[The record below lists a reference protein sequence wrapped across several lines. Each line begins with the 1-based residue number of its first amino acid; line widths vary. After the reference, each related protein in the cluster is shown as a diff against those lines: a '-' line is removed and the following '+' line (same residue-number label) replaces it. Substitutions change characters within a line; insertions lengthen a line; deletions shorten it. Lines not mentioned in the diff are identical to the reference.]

1 MTLLVFSNCF
11 RTHCSALLGIAG
23 WFVVLVSLGLSG
35 AVPAQAQIDKLP
47 HPDTTRGNFFGVAV
61 SIDGDHAL
69 VGASSET
76 TCGDNAGAAYL
87 FERDSEADQW
97 REAARLVPNLC
108 QPGEFFGR
116 SVALSGNRALVAASA
131 ESFASKSSN
140 AAYLFERD
148 STGTWH
154 QVARLKADSDEEEGP
169 FAASV
174 SLDGDRALVTTWG
187 DPSNGRF
194 GGAAYIFEYDAA
206 TDTWQRKARFTG
218 SRGVEAGIFGGPAA
232 LNGDRAVVSA
242 SSYFQKRPGSIYIF
256 ERDAASDTWNEVA
269 HFGGIDDFF
278 ISVDIEGDRALV
290 GESKGGSD
298 ESGVAKLFT
307 RDAAGEWKQTAT
319 LRPPT
324 PYDHGAFG
332 SVVSLDG
339 NRALAAG
346 YDEQLRQDFN
356 IDRVVYIFEHD
367 EATDTWKYRHIVD
380 IGEVAFG
387 ASVDLDGAV
396 ALIGRASEAEPGA
409 AYVVRLR

>member
-1 MTLLVFSNCF
+1 MSLATLSSWLYNRYTSRLWGMVGMMLALGLG
-11 RTHCSALLGIAG
+11 SAL
-23 WFVVLVSLGLSG
+23 
-35 AVPAQAQIDKLP
+35 PARAQIDKLP
-47 HPDTTRGNFFGVAV
+47 HPDTTSGNFFGVAV
-61 SIDGDHAL
+61 SIDGDRAL

-97 REAARLVPNLC
+97 REAARLVPSVC

-116 SVALSGNRALVAASA
+116 SVSLSGDRVLVAASA
-131 ESFASKSSN
+131 ESFAAKSSN

-148 STGTWH
+148 STGTWR
-154 QVARLKADSDEEEGP
+154 QAARLIADSDEEEGP

-194 GGAAYIFEYDAA
+194 GGAAYIFEYDPEK
-206 TDTWQRKARFTG
+206 DRWQRTARFTG
-218 SRGVEAGIFGGPAA
+218 SQGVEQGIFGGPAA
-232 LNGDRAVVSA
+232 LDGDRAVVSA
-242 SSYFQKRPGSIYIF
+242 SSYFQREPGSIYIF
-256 ERDAASDTWNEVA
+256 ERDPATNTWNEA
-269 HFGGIDDFF
+269 AYFGDIDDFF
-278 ISVDIEGDRALV
+278 ISVDVEGDRVLV
-290 GESKGGSD
+290 GESKSGSRK
-298 ESGVAKLFT
+298 SGTATLFT
-307 RDAAGEWKQTAT
+307 RDATGKWHSTAT

-332 SVVSLDG
+332 SAVSLDG
-339 NRALAAG
+339 NRALVAG
-346 YDEQLRQDFN
+346 YDEQLRMDFN
-356 IDRVVYIFEHD
+356 IDRVVYLFEYD
-367 EATDTWKYRHIVD
+367 AEEDAWEYRHIVD

>member
-1 MTLLVFSNCF
+1 MSIPPRSRRLYVLCSIKRWGRVSLILLLGLW
-11 RTHCSALLGIAG
+11 SAL
-23 WFVVLVSLGLSG
+23 
-35 AVPAQAQIDKLP
+35 PARAQIDKLP
-47 HPDTTRGNFFGVAV
+47 HPDTTSGNFFGVAV
-61 SIDGDHAL
+61 SIDGDRAL

-97 REAARLVPNLC
+97 REAARLVPSVC

-116 SVALSGNRALVAASA
+116 SVSLSGDRALVAASA
-131 ESFASKSSN
+131 ESFAAKSSN

-148 STGTWH
+148 STGTWR
-154 QVARLKADSDEEEGP
+154 QAARLIADNNEEEGP

-194 GGAAYIFEYDAA
+194 GGAAYIFEYDSK
-206 TDTWQRKARFTG
+206 TYSWQQKARFTG
-218 SRGVEAGIFGGPAA
+218 SRGVEEGIFGGPAA
-232 LNGDRAVVSA
+232 LDGDRAVVSA
-242 SSYFQKRPGSIYIF
+242 SSYFKQEPGSIYIF
-256 ERDAASDTWNEVA
+256 ERDPATGTWNEAA
-269 HFGGIDDFF
+269 HFGEIDDFF
-278 ISVDIEGDRALV
+278 ISVDVEGDRVLV
-290 GESKGGSD
+290 GESKSGSRK
-298 ESGVAKLFT
+298 SGTATLFT
-307 RDAAGEWKQTAT
+307 RDAAGKWHGTAT

-332 SVVSLDG
+332 SAVSLDG
-339 NRALAAG
+339 NRALVAG
-346 YDEQLRQDFN
+346 YDEQLRMDFN
-356 IDRVVYIFEHD
+356 IDRVVYLFEYD
-367 EATDTWKYRHIVD
+367 ADADAWQYRHIVD

-396 ALIGRASEAEPGA
+396 ALIGRVSEAEPGA